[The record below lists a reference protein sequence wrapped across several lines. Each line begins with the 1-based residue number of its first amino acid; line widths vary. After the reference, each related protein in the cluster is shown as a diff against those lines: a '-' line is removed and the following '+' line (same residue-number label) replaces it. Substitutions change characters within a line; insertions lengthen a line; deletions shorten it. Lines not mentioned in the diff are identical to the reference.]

1 MTKEENKSSEGELD
15 IHLGV
20 GNHLT
25 IKSSYVIQLKDLLVL
40 FDNEGNSIDLD
51 VEIKADLQNIPPKWH
66 QTMIQMMSARYG
78 GIVRCYDN
86 STKPFKSP
94 PKENKNWWNII
105 LNFKNSIVTRVKY
118 LD

>member
-1 MTKEENKSSEGELD
+1 MKEDKSSEEVLD

-25 IKSSYVIQLKDLLVL
+25 IKSSYVVQLKDLLVL

-51 VEIKADLQNIPPKWH
+51 VEIKADLQNIHPKWH

-78 GIVRCYDN
+78 GVVRCYDN
-86 STKPFKSP
+86 TLKPFKAP
-94 PKENKNWWNII
+94 PKENKSWLAKI
-105 LNFKNSIVTRVKY
+105 LNFKEIISRVKY